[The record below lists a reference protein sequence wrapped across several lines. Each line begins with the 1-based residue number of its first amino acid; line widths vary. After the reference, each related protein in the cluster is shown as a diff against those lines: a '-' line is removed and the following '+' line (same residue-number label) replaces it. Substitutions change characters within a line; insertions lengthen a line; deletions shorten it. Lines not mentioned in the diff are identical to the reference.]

1 MTARRWGRQAT
12 SSNSPG
18 RDNKVSANADYDV
31 IIAGCGPAGAWVL
44 RNLPAGMRIL
54 AVDAGDPLDT
64 SRTPKLCGGLLT
76 KQAQALLPGLP
87 EHVRAVPFRAGLEMH
102 DLDNRFRARFPVEY
116 ANCKRGELDAW
127 LLRIAL
133 ESRGADVAYEPNTKV
148 EGVREVG
155 GAVDVSIGPGTVRAE
170 WLIDCTGWRQ
180 LARKCLKLPPVP
192 HMHSFQA
199 QCSTP
204 EAYPHFISVFKTS
217 WTPFFG
223 WYIPKSAGE
232 CEVGAAFAPGER
244 GSAAQR
250 LEPLFAHLRSL
261 RIDAQPVEYRGCR
274 LAGITGMRDIQ
285 LGSGRILICG
295 EAAGLVSPS
304 SGDGISFALASGR
317 AAAMSLGVSP
327 EAAQQVYRRLLSP
340 ELTELARNAIKARQ
354 SRNPFMRRLGAQAL
368 MVKYRGRTVRLSL

>member
-1 MTARRWGRQAT
+1 M
-12 SSNSPG
+12 
-18 RDNKVSANADYDV
+18 SANADYDV
-31 IIAGCGPAGAWVL
+31 VIAGCGPAGAWAL

-54 AVDAGDPLDT
+54 AVDAGGPLDA

-76 KQAQALLPGLP
+76 KQAQALLPELP
-87 EHVRAVPFRAGLEMH
+87 QHVRAEPFSAGLEMH

-127 LLRIAL
+127 LLKIAL
-133 ESRGADVAYEPNTKV
+133 ETRGGDATFEPHTAI
-148 EGVREVG
+148 ESVREVDG
-155 GAVDVSIGPGTVRAE
+155 VVEVSFGARTVRAG
-170 WLIDCTGWRQ
+170 WLVDCTGWRQ
-180 LARKCLKLPPVP
+180 LARKCLNLLPVP
-192 HMHSFQA
+192 HLNSFQA

-223 WYIPKSAGE
+223 WYIPKSANE
-232 CEVGAAFAPGER
+232 CEVGAAFPPEER
-244 GSAAQR
+244 ESAEHR
-250 LEPLFAHLRSL
+250 LEPLFAHVRSL
-261 RIDAQPVEYRGCR
+261 GIEAQPAEYRGCR

-285 LGSGRILICG
+285 LGRGRILICG

-317 AAAMSLGVSP
+317 AAAMSLEASP

-340 ELTELARNAIKARQ
+340 QLTELARNAIKAKQ
-354 SRNPFMRRLGAQAL
+354 SRSPFMRRLGAQAL
-368 MVKYRGRTVRLSL
+368 MVKYGGRAKRLSL